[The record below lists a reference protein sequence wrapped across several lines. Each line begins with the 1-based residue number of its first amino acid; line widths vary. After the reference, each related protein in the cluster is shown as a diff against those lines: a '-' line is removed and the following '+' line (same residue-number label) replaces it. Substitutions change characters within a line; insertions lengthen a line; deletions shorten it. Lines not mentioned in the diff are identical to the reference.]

1 MVVHKEFPLMRYR
14 QLANKC
20 GTFHITECII
30 RRNRERSEFDYRAL
44 CDGQSLNQQLF
55 QGPDVTNTVQI
66 SARADS
72 LYVRHLNMF
81 HQVKIDVEHRNLLR
95 FLWWDNPELKGDPV
109 EFCMTVHSFGAT
121 SSPRC
126 ATFALKTTAD

>member
-30 RRNRERSEFDYRAL
+30 RRNRERSEFDCSAL

-55 QGPDVTNTVQI
+55 QGPDLTN
-66 SARADS
+66 
-72 LYVRHLNMF
+72 
-81 HQVKIDVEHRNLLR
+81 NLTGVLCR
-95 FLWWDNPELKGDPV
+95 FRQERIAFMCDI
-109 EFCMTVHSFGAT
+109 
-121 SSPRC
+121 
-126 ATFALKTTAD
+126 

>member
-30 RRNRERSEFDYRAL
+30 RRNQERSEFDCSAL

-55 QGPDVTNTVQI
+55 QGPDLTN
-66 SARADS
+66 
-72 LYVRHLNMF
+72 
-81 HQVKIDVEHRNLLR
+81 NLTGVLCR
-95 FLWWDNPELKGDPV
+95 FRQERIAFMCDI
-109 EFCMTVHSFGAT
+109 
-121 SSPRC
+121 
-126 ATFALKTTAD
+126 